1 MLKYSN
7 CFFNYRILFY
17 LRFTL
22 FMNFYAICW
31 PSQFLLIISYNQSD
45 RFLPDVWIIPVYL
58 YKALQPACYH

>member
-1 MLKYSN
+1 
-7 CFFNYRILFY
+7 
-17 LRFTL
+17 
-22 FMNFYAICW
+22 MNFYAICW